1 MKYSLLAVDM
11 DGTLLN
17 SNKTIDEDTIEA
29 INRLVDN
36 DILFVIATGR
46 APRAILEYK
55 NIIFNAPIISYNG
68 ALVIDAKTQKILYE
82 QTMLYESAK
91 LVYELGSKL
100 NATMCIWANNILYSN
115 AANEFIDYYKSIY
128 KIEPIFVH
136 DFSLLK
142 EKNITKIVWLDKP
155 INIEKFKLICEDKL
169 KVVNSFVSAP
179 YLLEFVD
186 IKATKGNALKFIGE
200 LYHIPQNKIAAI
212 GDSYNDL
219 SMIDY
224 AGLGVAMDNASLE
237 IKKHANYIT
246 LSNDEGGVKHVIDN
260 IILNFEHIK

>member
-17 SNKTIDEDTIEA
+17 SNKAIDEGTIEA
-29 INRLVDN
+29 INKLVDN

-55 NIIFNAPIISYNG
+55 DINFNAPIISYNG
-68 ALVIDAKTQKILYE
+68 ALVIDAKTQKVLYE
-82 QTMLYESAK
+82 KTMPYESAK

-100 NATMCIWANNILYSN
+100 NATMCIWANNVLYTNSQ
-115 AANEFIDYYKSIY
+115 NEFIDFYKSIY
-128 KIEPIFVH
+128 KIEPIFVC
-136 DFSLLK
+136 DFSILK

-155 INIEKFKLICEDKL
+155 SNIEKFKVICEDEL
-169 KVVNSFVSAP
+169 KVVNSFISAP

-186 IKATKGNALKFIGE
+186 IEANKGNALKFIGE
-200 LYHIPQNKIAAI
+200 LYHIPQSEIVAI
-212 GDSYNDL
+212 GDSFNDL

-237 IKKHANYIT
+237 IKKHAKYVT

-260 IILNFEHIK
+260 IILKVSV